1 MTAAILSTKTK
12 RFFDLAVGSELF
24 EGQKIKDFQEK
35 KTNCVEFQ
43 NERKQIQAKNLSCL
57 IEETPDLQLMLV
69 ILYLVPD
76 PNFIEPCAV
85 QK

>member
-35 KTNCVEFQ
+35 KAIVWNSRMRENKSKPKT
-43 NERKQIQAKNLSCL
+43 
-57 IEETPDLQLMLV
+57 
-69 ILYLVPD
+69 
-76 PNFIEPCAV
+76 
-85 QK
+85 